1 MYVDYSPKCIQMRD
15 EKEERKKQARSNKR
29 TNKAKQH
36 STHTCIY
43 KMYVPLSALVHSC
56 LGDHD
61 TPSKVRRWRGGII
74 WKSSRLP
81 FSAVEPHKIRGRRNG
96 ELLDHPLVHPTLILL
111 HMRAHTEI
119 HGFLNER

>member
-1 MYVDYSPKCIQMRD
+1 MQWETGKNQMLSWLCSLL
-15 EKEERKKQARSNKR
+15 Q
-29 TNKAKQH
+29 
-36 STHTCIY
+36 HTCTYFSSRCMLTTLLMYMYIY

-119 HGFLNER
+119 HSFFNER